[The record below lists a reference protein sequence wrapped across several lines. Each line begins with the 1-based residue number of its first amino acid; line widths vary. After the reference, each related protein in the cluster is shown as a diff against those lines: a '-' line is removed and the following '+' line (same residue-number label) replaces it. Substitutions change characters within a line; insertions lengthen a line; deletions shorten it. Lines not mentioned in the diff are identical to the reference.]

1 MMLRSDRFKPFT
13 TLPFLFCLL
22 LLLINDFY
30 LKGAFH
36 NVLTGKLSDFCGL
49 FIFPIFWSVFFP
61 KRRLAI
67 FLLTGLLFMVWKSEY
82 SASFIAFFSTYCF
95 PIQRVVDPT
104 DLIALLVLPLA
115 WYSLNRPIW
124 RFKLNPSFI
133 ALLAFFSFC
142 ASSVPR
148 YHQSFNQPQYVLFK
162 SSVLPDSMYYD
173 GDFAVYH
180 FDSLLVVEV
189 KELLTTRRPV
199 VADDYHKNI
208 VINQLEETVRN
219 NIPGIEGLMPPGKIS
234 VLSIKTPHYIDS
246 LRFKGG
252 RLDGKFVRRNGQQVL
267 IEGYYKNGIED
278 AVWTYQDPSNKTL
291 TKKTFV
297 KGETTLIQQFKAAEL
312 IDSSKPDTRGD
323 VITRK
328 YVQLVILV
336 LMLVSMMV
344 LIVKNYRKTYPEKLQ
359 MKLVWKWVLCFMLPI
374 SVWLSQMAISVFIT
388 NHYSTPLSFILNFIL
403 IYIYTLPLFALIIFW
418 IKLRMKIDIL
428 WYVLFFGFLSA
439 FFLEYVM
446 LMELSTG
453 P

>member
-1 MMLRSDRFKPFT
+1 MLRSDQFKPLT

-36 NVLTGKLSDFCGL
+36 NTLTGKLSDFCGL

-61 KRRLAI
+61 KRKLAI

-82 SASFIAFFSTYCF
+82 STSFIEFFSAYCF
-95 PIQRVVDPT
+95 PIQRVVDHT
-104 DLIALLVLPLA
+104 DIIALIVLPLA
-115 WYSLNRPIW
+115 WYSLNRSKW
-124 RFKLNPSFI
+124 SFKLSPSFI
-133 ALLAFFSFC
+133 SLLAFFAFC

-162 SSVLPDSMYYD
+162 SSKLPDSMYYD

-189 KELLTTRRPV
+189 KELLTTRRPI
-199 VADDYHKNI
+199 VADDHHKNI

-219 NIPGIEGLMPPGKIS
+219 SIQGIEGLMPPGRIS
-234 VLSIKTPHYIDS
+234 YLRIKTSHYIDF

-252 RLDGKFVRRNGQQVL
+252 RLDGKFIRLNGQQVL
-267 IEGYYKNGIED
+267 IEGYYKSGIED
-278 AVWTYQDPSNKTL
+278 SVWTYQDAKKKLL

-297 KGETTLIQQFKAAEL
+297 KGETTQIQQFKAGKL
-312 IDSSKPDTRGD
+312 IDTRKPDTRGD
-323 VITRK
+323 VITIK

-336 LMLVSMMV
+336 LMIVLMIVLV
-344 LIVKNYRKTYPEKLQ
+344 VKNYRKTYPETLQ
-359 MKLVWKWVLCFMLPI
+359 MKLVWKWVLCFTLPI
-374 SVWLSQMAISVFIT
+374 SVWLVQMGISVFIT
-388 NHYSTPLSFILNFIL
+388 NHYSIPLSFVINFIL
-403 IYIYTLPLFALIIFW
+403 IYLYTLPLFLLIIFW

-428 WYVLFFGFLSA
+428 WYVLLFAFLSA
-439 FFLEYVM
+439 FFLEYLM
-446 LMELSTG
+446 LMELSSG
-453 P
+453 V